1 MSKCRQVVST
11 AYRDIGF
18 GPWSFCVRSRV
29 SLPAWEQRK
38 LGELFISGG
47 SGGTPAAANPNYY
60 DGEIPFLGIAD
71 IEGRDIVLTAKT
83 ITKKG
88 LDNSAAWIVPSG
100 SVCLAMYASVG
111 KVAISRIDLATSQAF
126 YNMIFGNE
134 GTRDF
139 IFTRL
144 EKADGDGEWEPLIS
158 TGTQANLN
166 ADKVKNFQISV
177 PSLPEQARIG
187 ALLSSLDSLITLHQ
201 REPRQTKRRHAV
213 LADARPSDLFHQYYR
228 DWITVYKEGAVR
240 NVTLDKYL
248 LTHEWLKRLA
258 PNLQLKDLNRIA
270 YQTILNG
277 YAEKHERQTTMDFH
291 HQMKGAIL
299 DAVDD
304 GLIDRDPTRKAI
316 IKGKTP
322 RPKKQKYL
330 NQFELHRLLSV
341 LDLGESISWDWMILL
356 IAKTG
361 LRFSEALAITPEDF
375 DFTKQI
381 VSINK
386 TWDYKN
392 ENAFAPTKNPSSN
405 RKVQL
410 DWQLVIQF
418 ATLVRE
424 LPPQD
429 PIFVRGPVYN
439 ATINDALE
447 RRCLKA
453 GVPVITVHG
462 LRHTHASLLLFAGVS
477 IASVAKRLGH
487 ASMNTTEK
495 TYLHVI
501 RELENKDVD
510 LVMRSISGLI

>member
-1 MSKCRQVVST
+1 MKRKCRQAASI
-11 AYRDIGF
+11 ACKGIGL
-18 GPWSFCVRSRV
+18 GLWNPCVRGRV
-29 SLPAWEQRK
+29 PLPAWEQRK
-38 LGELFISGG
+38 LGELGSVAMCKRIYKEQTTERGEVPFFKIGTFGAEPDSFISRDLFEEYRRLYPFPEKGDVLI
-47 SGGTPAAANPNYY
+47 SAAGTIGRTVVYQGECAYY
-60 DGEIPFLGIAD
+60 QDSN
-71 IEGRDIVLTAKT
+71 IVWLDHDER
-83 ITKKG
+83 
-88 LDNSAAWIVPSG
+88 LDNGFFLQYLENQTWSSLEG
-100 SVCLAMYASVG
+100 STL
-111 KVAISRIDLATSQAF
+111 KRL
-126 YNMIFGNE
+126 YNKDIL
-134 GTRDF
+134 D
-139 IFTRL
+139 
-144 EKADGDGEWEPLIS
+144 ALIS
-158 TGTQANLN
+158 LPTQ
-166 ADKVKNFQISV
+166 S
-177 PSLPEQARIG
+177 EQRVIG
-187 ALLSSLDSLITLHQ
+187 ALFDSLDSLITLHQ

-258 PNLQLKDLNRIA
+258 PNLQIKDLNRIA

-316 IKGKTP
+316 IKGKAP

-341 LDLGESISWDWMILL
+341 LDLGENISWDWMILL

-429 PIFVRGPVYN
+429 PIFVKGHVYN

-453 GVPVITVHG
+453 EVPVITIHG

>member
-1 MSKCRQVVST
+1 MEILSVSVANGIYPASESDRDTNPGASLANYKVVRRGDIVYNSMRMWQGAVGASAYDGIVSPAYVVARPAAELDSLCFGYLLKRSGMLYKYLCDSQGNSKDTQTLRYERFAEIEVDVPPT
-11 AYRDIGF
+11 
-18 GPWSFCVRSRV
+18 
-29 SLPAWEQRK
+29 LEEQRA
-38 LGELFISGG
+38 ISGWL
-47 SGGTPAAANPNYY
+47 
-60 DGEIPFLGIAD
+60 DGI
-71 IEGRDIVLTAKT
+71 
-83 ITKKG
+83 
-88 LDNSAAWIVPSG
+88 
-100 SVCLAMYASVG
+100 
-111 KVAISRIDLATSQAF
+111 
-126 YNMIFGNE
+126 
-134 GTRDF
+134 
-139 IFTRL
+139 
-144 EKADGDGEWEPLIS
+144 
-158 TGTQANLN
+158 
-166 ADKVKNFQISV
+166 
-177 PSLPEQARIG
+177 
-187 ALLSSLDSLITLHQ
+187 DSLITLHQ

-258 PNLQLKDLNRIA
+258 PNLQIKDLNRIA

-316 IKGKTP
+316 IKGKAP

-341 LDLGESISWDWMILL
+341 LDLGENISWDWMILL

-429 PIFVRGPVYN
+429 PIFVKGHVYN

-453 GVPVITVHG
+453 EVPVITIHG